1 MNSKIILNSIKI
13 LMLEDQED
21 DAELIKR
28 ALQKGGLNF
37 EALRVDAKD
46 TFVHAIEH
54 FQPDVIISD
63 HALPQFDSLEALKVR
78 KERLPNTPFIL
89 VTGAVSDEF
98 AVQCIKLGAD
108 DYILKSNLS
117 RLSASVKNAIEY
129 HELILTKKRDAAALQ
144 EQNARLVKVNS
155 EIDFFVYSV
164 SHNLRAPL
172 ASILGLVNVARLE
185 VKAQEFNPTGYLNLI
200 EQSIQKLDNTIKE
213 ILHYSR
219 NERTEIVPESIDFPS
234 LVRECLERIQ
244 YLPNYSRIEIITS
257 FSDQIQFRSDIYRL
271 TTILSNLFS
280 NSVVFMD
287 EGKLKNT
294 LYINVFTNSKS
305 VEIEVK
311 DNGIGIHPKHQHHV
325 FKMFYRGTEKS
336 NGAGLGLYI
345 VHETIKKLQ
354 GTISF
359 ISDYGLQTTFRIS
372 IPNNPI

>member
-1 MNSKIILNSIKI
+1 
-13 LMLEDQED
+13 MLEDQED

-219 NERTEIVPESIDFPS
+219 NERTEI
-234 LVRECLERIQ
+234 
-244 YLPNYSRIEIITS
+244 ITS